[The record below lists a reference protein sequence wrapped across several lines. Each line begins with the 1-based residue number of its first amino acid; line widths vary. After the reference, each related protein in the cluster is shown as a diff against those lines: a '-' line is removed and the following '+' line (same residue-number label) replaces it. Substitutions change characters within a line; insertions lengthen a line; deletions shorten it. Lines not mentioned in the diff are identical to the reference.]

1 MCCRLIVQSSFFR
14 KWPIF
19 IFNGQKIM
27 AKKLEAS
34 ALSKNIQNSSYTDIQ
49 IFLLLNGQI
58 PVDPVVPVSHFE
70 TDDYYIDIA
79 RNP

>member
-1 MCCRLIVQSSFFR
+1 MCCRLIVQNSFFR

-19 IFNGQKIM
+19 LFNGQKM
-27 AKKLEAS
+27 ETS
-34 ALSKNIQNSSYTDIQ
+34 ALSKNIQNSSHTDIQ